1 MSVEDPSVVK
11 MVLEYAAAGVAFLLG
26 VVYKKHEAD
35 LITLGARVD
44 RKADRMDVNSTVLR
58 MEAKMA
64 EDIARAE
71 DQRKELQAGVERI
84 YAVLDEHRKD
94 TQTKFDAIISAI
106 HANNVSTL
114 KELNNKVD
122 K

>member
-64 EDIARAE
+64 EDIVRAE

-84 YAVLDEHRKD
+84 YTVLDEHRKD
-94 TQTKFDAIISAI
+94 TQTKFDTIITAL
-106 HANNVSTL
+106 HVNNVAML
-114 KELNNKVD
+114 KELNSKVD